1 MIRAAALLF
10 VFALGGCATSDD
22 KRWPSLA
29 PRANEV
35 SPLVPRVPLGACAT
49 CAPDA
54 SPDTNVV
61 FTAPPP
67 LLPAPEPLPLPE
79 DAAAR
84 MAAIEAA
91 IADVEGRWPEQ
102 RQKAQAAIAAAS
114 SANTTEAEVQAS
126 RYEALFL
133 ALGDASAALET
144 LEDSLA
150 DQPQSASQ
158 EPSALAARAVAARLR
173 LDQLEAVRAAGLQN

>member
-1 MIRAAALLF
+1 MIRAASLLLM
-10 VFALGGCATSDD
+10 FALGGCATSDD

-35 SPLVPRVPLGACAT
+35 SPLVPRVPLGACAA

-54 SPDTNVV
+54 RPETNIV

-67 LLPAPEPLPLPE
+67 LLAAPEPLPLPE
-79 DAAAR
+79 DAATR
-84 MAAIEAA
+84 MTAIEAA

-102 RQKAQAAIAAAS
+102 RRKARAAIAAAP
-114 SANTTEAEVQAS
+114 AENTTEADVQAS
-126 RYEALFL
+126 RYEALFF
-133 ALGDASAALET
+133 ALGDTSAALET

-150 DQPQSASQ
+150 DQPQSSRQ
-158 EPSALAARAVAARLR
+158 GLSALAARAVAARLR

>member
-1 MIRAAALLF
+1 MIRAASLLLLF
-10 VFALGGCATSDD
+10 ALAGCATSDD

-35 SPLVPRVPLGACAT
+35 SPLVPRVPLGACAA

-54 SPDTNVV
+54 SPDTNIV

-67 LLPAPEPLPLPE
+67 LLAAPAPLPFPA
-79 DAAAR
+79 DAADR

-91 IADVEGRWPEQ
+91 IADVETRWPGQ
-102 RQKAQAAIAAAS
+102 RQKARAAIAAAS

-133 ALGDASAALET
+133 PLGDTSAALET

-150 DQPQSASQ
+150 DQPQSAEQ
-158 EPSALAARAVAARLR
+158 APPTLAARALAARLR
-173 LDQLEAVRAAGLQN
+173 LDQLEAVRAAGLQD